1 MSITTPDSPAAGTG
15 QQIVLPAGVS
25 IGPGRET
32 SQTNGQGQ
40 LDQGM
45 VFPVTLPNGTNT
57 TVFVPYSLMR
67 QLPQVQALFDE
78 RIGAIT
84 AITG

>member
-1 MSITTPDSPAAGTG
+1 MSTSQPSGTSI
-15 QQIVLPAGVS
+15 QLPAGVT

-40 LDQGM
+40 IAQGIA
-45 VFPVTLPNGTNT
+45 FPITLPGGTTT
-57 TVFVPYSLMR
+57 TVFVPYS
-67 QLPQVQALFDE
+67 QITNAAQVQALISA
-78 RIGAIT
+78 RVNAIT